1 MSFASVLPTNA
12 PIELAG
18 EDVLLQHDRPAVCEL
33 DRRQAAREIAAVAPL
48 VAGLGDGEQEGIDRG
63 AGAGRVLLVGVG
75 EVGGA
80 HQAILAGARRVQCEP
95 TRSLAMR
102 CSTEV

>member
-48 VAGLGDGEQEGIDRG
+48 VAGLGDSEQEGIDR
-63 AGAGRVLLVGVG
+63 GAGRVLLVGVG